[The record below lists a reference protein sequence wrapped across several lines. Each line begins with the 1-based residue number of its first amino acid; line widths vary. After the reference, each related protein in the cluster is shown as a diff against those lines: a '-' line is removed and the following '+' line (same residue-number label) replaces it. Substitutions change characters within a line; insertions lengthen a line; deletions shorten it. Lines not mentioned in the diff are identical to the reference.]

1 MEDGSDKVRKPEENN
16 HESFIRLDQFMKL
29 RGLAQSGGE
38 AKSLIQGGEV
48 IVNGELELRRGRKLK
63 IGDSLQFQG
72 ATMIVD
78 W

>member
-1 MEDGSDKVRKPEENN
+1 MEDGSDKLRTPKEND

-72 ATMIVD
+72 ATMMVD